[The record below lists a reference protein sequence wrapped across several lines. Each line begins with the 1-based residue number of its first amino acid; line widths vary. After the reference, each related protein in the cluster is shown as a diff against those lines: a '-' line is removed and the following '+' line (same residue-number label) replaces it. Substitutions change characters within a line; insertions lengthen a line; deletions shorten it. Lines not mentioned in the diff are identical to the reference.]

1 MDGAL
6 APKDAALVDD
16 QRTDHDI
23 AEHLAGRQDFQA
35 TRGAD
40 VAPDRAADHDIAAAD
55 IALAPTMLAPRLAAL
70 SGQIAV
76 HFAGAADVRRLPPPA
91 LQLELVGP
99 RR

>member
-1 MDGAL
+1 ADQHQSKYRPKQKGPGRLQALLTDKPRRLSGGGSDLGADADSNDRGVRLFAMDGAF

-40 VAPDRAADHDIAAAD
+40 VALDRAA
-55 IALAPTMLAPRLAAL
+55 
-70 SGQIAV
+70 
-76 HFAGAADVRRLPPPA
+76 
-91 LQLELVGP
+91 
-99 RR
+99 